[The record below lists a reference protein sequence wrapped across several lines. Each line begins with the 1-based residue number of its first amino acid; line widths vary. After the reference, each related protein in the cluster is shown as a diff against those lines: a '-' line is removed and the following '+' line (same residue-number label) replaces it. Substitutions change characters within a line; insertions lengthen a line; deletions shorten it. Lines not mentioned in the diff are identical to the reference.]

1 MPAASSSDSS
11 ARNPQPNALALLP
24 FFVFVLFY
32 AGLSAAAGSF
42 DVVPMAVAFSVAGAA
57 AIAMDRGRPLARRI
71 DSFTRGMG
79 EPNLMLMCLIFV
91 FAGAFATVAKA
102 SGAVDA
108 AVAIARAL
116 IPARF
121 MLAGMFAEIT
131 FFTDSQSNVVV
142 IPTEAIQTGVDGSY
156 VYVLDSDN
164 IAHRVSVETGLVG
177 DGVTEVTSGLAE
189 GDALVTVGQFYLSE
203 GTQARVVPHQQG
215 D

>member
-1 MPAASSSDSS
+1 MSEALVPKIHTGDRVNVKIESASAEFQGTISDMESS
-11 ARNPQPNALALLP
+11 ANPATHLYGVTISIPAGQG
-24 FFVFVLFY
+24 
-32 AGLSAAAGSF
+32 AGL
-42 DVVPMAVAFSVAGAA
+42 
-57 AIAMDRGRPLARRI
+57 
-71 DSFTRGMG
+71 
-79 EPNLMLMCLIFV
+79 
-91 FAGAFATVAKA
+91 
-102 SGAVDA
+102 
-108 AVAIARAL
+108 
-116 IPARF
+116 
-121 MLAGMFAEIT
+121 LAGMFAEIT